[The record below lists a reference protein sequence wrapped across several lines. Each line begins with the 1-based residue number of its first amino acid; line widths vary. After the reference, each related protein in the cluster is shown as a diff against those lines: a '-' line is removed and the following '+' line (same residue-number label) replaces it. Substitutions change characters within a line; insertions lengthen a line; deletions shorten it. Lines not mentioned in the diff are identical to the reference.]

1 MTPRAALVVALAWPM
16 AALGQTYTIDPVI
29 VTAKPPGALTV
40 PSPEERRIEIEK
52 TPGAVEVV
60 PSEAF
65 RDTRVQTIKD
75 MLDFTPGVF
84 SQHKFGEDSR
94 LSIRGSGLSRNFHLR
109 GLKLLIDGVPVNLAD
124 GSGDFA
130 EVDPLSVRHVEVFKG
145 ANALQFGA
153 SSLGGAINFVS
164 PTGRESPALAFG
176 RAEAGSFGFQRFQ
189 LGSAG
194 ARGPWDYYVAPSF
207 VRSHGFRDQTEQMTG
222 RFVSNVGYRPH
233 EGAETRFYFTYTD
246 VDQEVPSSVSRNDVF
261 APKSVAGANVIN
273 DHQRNIQSARFANKT
288 TFLLDNEV
296 QVDLGAY
303 YSDKQ
308 LFHPIFQVIDNKSY
322 DYGLFGRASGEGRLF
337 GFRNETV
344 VGANL
349 ARGVID
355 NKRFV
360 NVGGSRG
367 AMTFS
372 AEDTAANYDLYV
384 ENRFYM
390 LPPLALVLGGQL
402 TYAERVSNDL
412 FLADGNDT
420 ADKSYI
426 GISPKVGLLWQ
437 VDQDWQVF
445 GNVSRSFEAP
455 TFAELNPTAVPGFA
469 DLSAQR
475 ATTVEIG
482 TRGRRAAFAWDVAFY
497 RAWIDDEL
505 LLFADNTGATF
516 AVNANRT
523 IHQGIELG
531 GEIRL
536 WSGLLQ
542 TGAER
547 DELRLRQAYTYS
559 DFRFDGDPVFR
570 DNRLPGAPEH
580 YYRAQLEYRSPLGF
594 RFGPDVEWVPRAY
607 FADNANTLKTS
618 AYAIFGFRAAAEVTR
633 GVELFLDARNLADTV
648 YISNVSSIPTPNPA
662 NQNVFFPGD
671 GRAVYVGVVAR
682 W

>member
-1 MTPRAALVVALAWPM
+1 MSARLTLAAVLAWPV
-16 AALGQTYTIDPVI
+16 AAFAQITTPA
-29 VTAKPPGALTV
+29 VTVTGEAPGTLTV
-40 PSPEERRIEIEK
+40 PSPTERRRELEK

-60 PSEAF
+60 PSESF

-109 GLKLLIDGVPVNLAD
+109 GLKLLVDGVPVNLAD

-130 EVDPLSVRHVEVFKG
+130 EVDPLSVRHIEVYKG

-164 PTGRESPALAFG
+164 PTGGESSALAFG
-176 RAEAGSFGFQRFQ
+176 RAEAGSFGFHRFQ
-189 LGSAG
+189 LGGAG
-194 ARGPWDYYVAPSF
+194 ASGPWDYYVAPSF
-207 VRSHGFRDQTEQMTG
+207 IRAHGFRDQTEQMTG
-222 RFVSNVGYRPH
+222 RFVSNVGFRPN

-246 VDQEVPSSVSRNDVF
+246 VDQEVPSSVSRNAVF
-261 APKSVAGANVIN
+261 AQPKSVAAVNVFN

-288 TFLLDNEV
+288 TVLLDNDI
-296 QVDLGAY
+296 QLDLGAY
-303 YSDKQ
+303 YLGKQ
-308 LFHPIFQVIDNKSY
+308 LFHPIFQVIDQKSY
-322 DYGLFGRASGEGRLF
+322 DLGLFARAQGESKLF
-337 GFRNETV
+337 GLRNESV
-344 VGANL
+344 VGFNF
-349 ARGVID
+349 ARGTID
-355 NKRFV
+355 DKRFI

-367 AMTFS
+367 ALTFS
-372 AEDTAANYDLYV
+372 AEETAASYDLYA
-384 ENRFYM
+384 ENRLFV
-390 LPPLALVLGGQL
+390 LPQVALVLGGQL
-402 TYAERVSNDL
+402 TYAERVSNDR
-412 FLADGNDT
+412 FLTDGNDT
-420 ADKSYI
+420 ADKSYV
-426 GISPKVGLLWQ
+426 GFSPKAGLLWQ
-437 VDQDWQVF
+437 VDRDWQVF

-455 TFAELNPTAVPGFA
+455 TFSEINPTATPGFA
-469 DLSAQR
+469 DLRPQK

-482 TRGRRAAFAWDVAFY
+482 IRGRRAAFAWDVAFY

-505 LLFADNTGATF
+505 LLFMDGTGTTF
-516 AVNANRT
+516 ALNANRT

-536 WSGLLQ
+536 WSGLFQ
-542 TGAER
+542 AGTQP
-547 DELRLRQAYTYS
+547 DEVRLRQAYSYS
-559 DFRFDGDPVFR
+559 DFRFDGDPTFR

-580 YYRAQLEYRSPLGF
+580 FYRAQLEYRSPFGF

-618 AYAIFGFRAAAEVTR
+618 AYAIFGFRAAAEVMR
-633 GVELFLDARNLADTV
+633 GVDVYFDARNLADTV
-648 YISNVSSIPTPNPA
+648 YISNVSSIPAPTAA

-671 GRAVYVGVVAR
+671 GRAFYLGVRAQ